1 VDNAGEVLWKST
13 VRRWK
18 IDPLSPGGPAPEA
31 SAVGAWGRTGDSH
44 LGCSQAEH
52 LVIHNPQALLLPLV
66 RDLEKQVEKVS
77 GGVKFRCERDVL
89 VEALSTAGRATA
101 NRGGALPV
109 LSGIRAELSGQT
121 LTLTGHD
128 LELTI
133 AVTVREGLAGATDGV
148 TILPARLVS
157 EVVRSLPSGAVEL
170 AVVEDEARIVAGRSE
185 FSLRVFPA
193 DEFPRVP
200 EPVGEPVTIDAKQFV
215 SALRQ
220 VVPAASGDDARPI
233 LTGVLVAAEEDGL
246 RLVATDSYRLAVRD
260 LPGQSLL
267 SEGQSVLV
275 PSRALND
282 LVKVL
287 ADAETLTLRLGER
300 DASFEAGDVR
310 LTTVLIEGD
319 FPPYRNLIPQAYPNR
334 LTVGRDALLDGVRRV
349 KLLAREATPV
359 RLAMSSDAVELIAV
373 TQDVGQAHE
382 SLDAKFEGTEL
393 TAAFNPDYLL
403 QGVEVIP
410 GDEVVIETVDA
421 LKPAVVRSPEHPEF
435 LYLLMPVRVS

>member
-1 VDNAGEVLWKST
+1 
-13 VRRWK
+13 
-18 IDPLSPGGPAPEA
+18 
-31 SAVGAWGRTGDSH
+31 
-44 LGCSQAEH
+44 
-52 LVIHNPQALLLPLV
+52 
-66 RDLEKQVEKVS
+66 VS

-89 VEALSTAGRATA
+89 VEALGTAGRATA

-109 LSGIRAELSGQT
+109 LAGIRTELSGDA

-133 AVTVREGLAGATDGV
+133 SVAVTEGIAGDTDGV
-148 TILPARLVS
+148 AVLPSRLVS
-157 EVVRSLPSGAVEL
+157 DVVKALPSGAVEI
-170 AVVEDEARIVAGRSE
+170 AVDDDQARITAGRSE

-193 DEFPRVP
+193 DEFPRLA
-200 EPVGEPVTIDAKQFV
+200 EPVGEPVTLDGKQFLD
-215 SALRQ
+215 ALKQ
-220 VVPAASGDDARPI
+220 VVPAASSDDARPI
-233 LTGVLVAAEEDGL
+233 LTGVLVAAEEGGL

-267 SEGQSVLV
+267 AEGQSVLV

-282 LVKVL
+282 LTKVL
-287 ADAETLTLRLGER
+287 GDGAELTLRLGER
-300 DASFEAGDVR
+300 DASFEAGNVR

-319 FPPYRNLIPQAYPNR
+319 FPPYRGLIPSSHPNR
-334 LTVGRDALLDGVRRV
+334 LTVGREALLEGVRRV

-359 RLAMSSDAVELIAV
+359 RLAMSNEGLELVAV

-382 SLDAKFEGTEL
+382 ALDAKFEGTEL

-403 QGVEVIP
+403 QGIEVMP
-410 GDEVVIETVDA
+410 GDEVVIETIDA
-421 LKPAVVRSPEHPEF
+421 LKPAVVRSPEHQDF